1 MTQED
6 DEYSNFMTKV
16 MQSLEIRKIHKYEM
30 IARELDECDEIL
42 FVFQGRYNIG
52 YEINRKNR
60 YRK

>member
-1 MTQED
+1 MKYED

-16 MQSLEIRKIHKYEM
+16 MQSLEIRKINKYEM

-60 YRK
+60 YMK

>member
-1 MTQED
+1 
-6 DEYSNFMTKV
+6 